1 MRLARWIYLVAAI
14 YGLLILAAGLFAE
27 RTLDASG
34 AQLAH
39 PEFYYG
45 FHGSAI
51 VWQLVFLLIVSD
63 PVRFRVLMPITF
75 LEKAAFLVSNLV
87 LLATGRMSMGGP
99 FIGGLIDGGLM
110 VLFVLAWLRTPRS
123 AAAKASL

>member
-27 RTLDASG
+27 RSLDASG
-34 AQLAH
+34 GLLAH

-45 FHGSAI
+45 FYGSAI
-51 VWQLVFLLIVSD
+51 VWQLVFLLIASD
-63 PVRFRVLMPITF
+63 PSRFRVLMPITF
-75 LEKAAFLVSNLV
+75 LEKAAFLASNLA

-99 FIGGLIDGGLM
+99 FIGGLIDGALM
-110 VLFVLAWLRTPRS
+110 VLFVIAWLRTPRN
-123 AAAKASL
+123 AAAKSRP